1 MRITSEVDYALRIMR
16 ALAVSAD
23 CCLHNGCGGE
33 CRGSCKID
41 AKTISETIGVPP
53 QFTLKILR
61 KLMAGGLVKS
71 YKGMSGGYA
80 IAMKPDDIT
89 MRAVVE
95 TIDGPFMISK
105 CLSEDY
111 ECTRAQ
117 IENDGNK
124 DCCYFHRV
132 FDSINAKIA
141 EELDKITLGMA
152 IRGEKPKQDNN

>member
-16 ALAVSAD
+16 ALAASAD
-23 CCLHNGCGGE
+23 SCLHNGCSGQCGGV
-33 CRGSCKID
+33 CKID

-71 YKGMSGGYA
+71 YKGMNGGYA

-89 MRAVVE
+89 MKAIVE

-105 CLSEDY
+105 CLSGDY

-117 IENDGNK
+117 LK
-124 DCCYFHRV
+124 DNGDKECCYFHRV

-141 EELDKITLGMA
+141 DELEKITLGMA
-152 IRGEKPKQDNN
+152 I